1 MTCAVFGASV
11 LSTASL
17 SGSVSAQ
24 VSKGID
30 TATTSE
36 MKGKSINGDNGL
48 IKTVVNVLLWAVGIL
63 SVIMIIFSGF
73 RYITSAG
80 DAAKT
85 KSAQSTLTYA
95 VVGLIVA
102 VFAWAIVNI
111 VLDRIGVKTSS
122 NSTDSSVSSN

>member
-1 MTCAVFGASV
+1 MKKSIISIAIMTCAVFGASV

-36 MKGKSINGDNGL
+36 MKGKSIDGDKGL
-48 IKTVVNVLLWAVGIL
+48 IKTVVNVLLWAVGVL

-80 DAAKT
+80 DTSKT
-85 KSAQSTLTYA
+85 KSAQSTLIYS

-102 VFAWAIVNI
+102 IMAWAIVNMVI
-111 VLDRIGVKTSS
+111 NRL
-122 NSTDSSVSSN
+122 